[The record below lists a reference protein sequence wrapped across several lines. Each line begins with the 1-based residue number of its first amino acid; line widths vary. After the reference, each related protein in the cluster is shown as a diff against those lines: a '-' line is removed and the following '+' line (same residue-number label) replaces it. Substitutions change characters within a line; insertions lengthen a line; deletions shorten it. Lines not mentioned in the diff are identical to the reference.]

1 MKHIL
6 ILSSMLFVAGCTT
19 NAMYS
24 PDAPRQDAR
33 AVNYEQG
40 MSINMG
46 RVHIDDKGYIHSM
59 YEPVVH
65 CHTLYYPGKKPERI
79 CRLVR

>member
-1 MKHIL
+1 
-6 ILSSMLFVAGCTT
+6 MLFVAGCTT

-24 PDAPRQDAR
+24 PDAPRQDVR

-40 MSINMG
+40 MNVIMG

-79 CRLVR
+79 CRLIR

>member
-1 MKHIL
+1 
-6 ILSSMLFVAGCTT
+6 MLLVAGCTT

-33 AVNYEQG
+33 AINYEQG
-40 MSINMG
+40 MSVNMG

-65 CHTLYYPGKKPERI
+65 CHTLYYSGKKPERI
-79 CRLVR
+79 CRLVK